1 MKEVQ
6 LFHNNKAQGGLSKGC
21 GFVFFAA
28 REGATAAIDA
38 MNEKVTMEVTTFLA
52 PPMNTSLAGGF

>member
-38 MNEKVTMEVTTFLA
+38 LNEKVTMEV
-52 PPMNTSLAGGF
+52 GFSRLCLEGKRGNGS